1 MRRSVTRVRM
11 AAVVLSLAMAPVAQA
26 QPTSGGNDRGR
37 PLDLPKLIRDSLAMR
52 TVEIS
57 AESSPALSPDGRLLA
72 YGVRTPVP
80 DVLNLRPRLP
90 GKREF
95 ALQRPLELVVL
106 ELATRK
112 ETRASP
118 AGASGWQPVWAAD
131 GRSLVFYSD
140 AGGGLRLWS
149 YDRATGRSRAV
160 SDARIAGGYK
170 ATSPAQWS
178 PSGKEV
184 YVAIEPPRPSPPSP
198 GQPTVVVY
206 GAGKEAAVGGDRAVR
221 KVDAGFDQSPPG
233 HLAAIDVASGA
244 TRIVLPANA
253 DPPPQRPLLSPSGHW
268 LLYGAPPRNNVWLA
282 LGKTPPDS
290 LADLS
295 TDLGVVAAT
304 GGTASLLEADVD
316 FGAAAWHPK
325 QDMVAYV
332 KAGRLWVVTLD
343 EGPAPAQ
350 RRQLGQEIGSLQPG
364 LFAFSRDGRLLFLGH
379 RGAAGRMAI
388 AVIPLDGTPG
398 RLIAPQPPLSFQGL
412 LSDARRE
419 LWQPDER
426 FATALLADTQTR
438 ESTLWRI
445 DLATGAGSELW
456 RGPARPTVAEVSTGR
471 PGVIARIEDPRSP
484 PDLFWFSADFREK
497 RRLTRLN
504 PQLEDATVGPIEYFT
519 TDVPAFDGTLLNVRT
534 AVMRPPGAAHD
545 GTARG
550 IVCVYPGNDHSASAA
565 LFGGGERCGI
575 PSYILAASGFAV
587 VLPHL
592 PKRARD
598 TTGNVSQEYADA
610 LLPVVYRAGALGYV
624 DTRRL
629 ALFGHSQGGYAA
641 TAILSETNLFRAA
654 VSASSMAYDLIASW
668 GYLSPGYSVPNL
680 WPITGH
686 RMSGPPWDD
695 LKRYIQNSPY
705 LQADKM
711 TTPLLL
717 VVGASDRFPHVEEAG
732 KLFNALRTYQ
742 KTTQLAIYEGEEHF
756 LFRGSRANT
765 LDLWNRMLGFIDRY
779 VPAAPDRRTSETG
792 R

>member
-1 MRRSVTRVRM
+1 MGRSINTLRT
-11 AAVVLSLAMAPVAQA
+11 AVFVLALAPVSVAYA
-26 QPTSGGNDRGR
+26 RPSGGGDRRG
-37 PLDLPKLIRDSLAMR
+37 PLDLPKLISDSLALR

-57 AESSPALSPDGRLLA
+57 AESSPALSPDGRLLS
-72 YGVRTPVP
+72 YSVRTPVP
-80 DVLNLRPRLP
+80 EVLNLRPRLP

-95 ALQRPLELVVL
+95 ELQRPLELVIL
-106 ELATRK
+106 ELATQK
-112 ETRASP
+112 VTRASP
-118 AGASGWQPVWAAD
+118 PGASGWQPVWSVD

-140 AGGGLRLWS
+140 AGSRYRLWS
-149 YDRATGRSRAV
+149 HDCATGRSRAL

-170 ATSPAQWS
+170 ATWPAQWS
-178 PSGKEV
+178 PTGKEV
-184 YVAIEPPRPSPPSP
+184 YVALEPPRPSPPPP
-198 GQPTVVVY
+198 GQPKVIVY
-206 GAGKEAAVGGDRAVR
+206 GSGKEAAVAGDLAVG
-221 KVDAGFDQSPPG
+221 KVDAGFDQSPAG
-233 HLAAIDVASGA
+233 DLVAIDVASGA

-253 DPPPQRPLLSPSGHW
+253 DPPPQRPLLSPSGRW
-268 LLYGAPPRNNVWLA
+268 LVYGSPPRNNVWLA

-304 GGTASLLEADVD
+304 GGTAALLETDVD
-316 FGAAAWHPK
+316 LGAATWHPT

-343 EGPAPAQ
+343 RGSAPAL
-350 RRQLGQEIGSLQPG
+350 RRQLGQEMGPLQPRP
-364 LFAFSRDGRLLFLGH
+364 FAFSRDGRLLVLGH

-388 AVIPLDGTPG
+388 AVIPVDGTPG
-398 RLIAPQPPLSFQGL
+398 RLIAPPAQFSFDDLVSG
-412 LSDARRE
+412 AGRE

-426 FATALLADTQTR
+426 FATALMRDTQTR
-438 ESTLWRI
+438 ESTVWRI
-445 DLATGAGSELW
+445 DLATGTGSEFW
-456 RGPARPTVAEVSTGR
+456 RGPARPIVAEVSAGP
-471 PGVIARIEDPRSP
+471 PGVIARIEDPLRP
-484 PDLFWFSADFREK
+484 PDLFWFSADFSEK

-504 PQLEDATVGPIEYFT
+504 PQLEDAPIGPIEYFS
-519 TDVPAFDGTLLNVRT
+519 TDVPAFDGALLKVRT
-534 AVMRPPGAAHD
+534 AVMMAPGAARD

-575 PSYILAASGFAV
+575 PSYLLAASGFTV

-598 TTGNVSQEYADA
+598 TAGNVSQEYADA

-624 DTRRL
+624 DTGRL
-629 ALFGHSQGGYAA
+629 ALFGHSQGGYAT

-668 GYLSPGYSVPNL
+668 GYLTPGYSVPNL

-705 LQADKM
+705 LQTDKM
-711 TTPLLL
+711 TTPLLI
-717 VVGASDRFPHVEEAG
+717 VVGTSDRFPHVEEAG
-732 KLFNALRTYQ
+732 KLFNALRSYQ

-765 LDLWNRMLGFIDRY
+765 LDLWNRVLEFIDRY
-779 VPAAPDRRTSETG
+779 VPAPPDRQPSGTG